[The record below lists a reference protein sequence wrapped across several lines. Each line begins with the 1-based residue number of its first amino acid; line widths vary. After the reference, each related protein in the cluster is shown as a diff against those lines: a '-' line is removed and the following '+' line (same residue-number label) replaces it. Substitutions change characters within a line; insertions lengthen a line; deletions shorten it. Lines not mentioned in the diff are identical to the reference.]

1 MSAKQTGFVFFR
13 AYILLDLTNART
25 DDSITWL
32 LEQAMR

>member
-13 AYILLDLTNART
+13 VYILLDLTNERT

-32 LEQAMR
+32 LEQTIR